1 MKTSPRIYAKAFL
14 SALGLGVS
22 EELAI
27 KRLKQSLVKRGEHA
41 RIVEVTEEVEKLM
54 VNEKGGKVVVIEFA
68 RAQDAKA
75 RKNMLDL
82 FDKKDRVITKINP
95 RLVAGLR
102 VLRDGEWEYDMSLN
116 AKLEKILP

>member
-1 MKTSPRIYAKAFL
+1 
-14 SALGLGVS
+14 
-22 EELAI
+22 
-27 KRLKQSLVKRGEHA
+27 
-41 RIVEVTEEVEKLM
+41 M
-54 VNEKGGKVVVIEFA
+54 VNGKGGMVVVIEFA